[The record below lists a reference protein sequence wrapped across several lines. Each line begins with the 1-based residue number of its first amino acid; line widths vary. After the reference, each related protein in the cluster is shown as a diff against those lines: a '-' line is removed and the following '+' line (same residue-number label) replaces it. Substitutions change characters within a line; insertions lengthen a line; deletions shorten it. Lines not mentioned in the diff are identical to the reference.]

1 MPDVTRAAR
10 FYSSVF
16 NPVLY
21 KERDEPLRYYVTL
34 DPGYIALGSRAN
46 EPRAFIDHDCAL
58 LKSYDRAAM
67 ARRLEAEGLP
77 AGRFGIIP
85 DPDGLGLQLLAVPGG
100 LAGSTVPAGRLVE
113 GEPLVRPRGL
123 AYVVRYVAD
132 LERSAAFYRRFFGPG
147 CPRTAAALAFRAA
160 HTRWILR
167 AVPAGEAPRIDR
179 FGVNVARFDA
189 AAVARGL
196 EALGARVVSP
206 HAGAAALP
214 LPRRARRRAT
224 ARRPRTHL
232 GARMSARFL
241 DSPASVAARRAA
253 RSRRHDRAA
262 VLELDAAGRY
272 RARRDAALA
281 LRVHLHPARRRHAPV
296 DAGRRWARVLRCR
309 RSCARSSRFANDS
322 TSSAT

>member
-67 ARRLEAEGLP
+67 ARRLEADGLP
-77 AGRFGIIP
+77 AGRFGVIP

-132 LERSAAFYRRFFGPG
+132 LERSAAFYRRFFG
-147 CPRTAAALAFRAA
+147 AAL
-160 HTRWILR
+160 
-167 AVPAGEAPRIDR
+167 PDDG
-179 FGVNVARFDA
+179 G
-189 AAVARGL
+189 
-196 EALGARVVSP
+196 GARVPRRAHALDPAPGAGRRSAAHRP
-206 HAGAAALP
+206 IRRQRRALRCRGRRTRARGARRTHRLGRAGAAALP
-214 LPRRARRRAT
+214 LPRRARRRAQCPST
-224 ARRPRTHL
+224 RHASGGSHER
-232 GARMSARFL
+232 AIS
-241 DSPASVAARRAA
+241 DSPTSVAARGAA
-253 RSRRHDRAA
+253 RRRRHDRAA
-262 VLELDAAGRY
+262 VA
-272 RARRDAALA
+272 
-281 LRVHLHPARRRHAPV
+281 
-296 DAGRRWARVLRCR
+296 
-309 RSCARSSRFANDS
+309 
-322 TSSAT
+322 